1 MLVLHDALARAER
14 IQVFQEVLRRDAG
27 IRSEEIPVETQACHS
42 LYAANLRKVDAI
54 LIFFITAAASVI
66 GSLQAGIVNTA
77 VLAHTV
83 KRGPEAGRRMALGGS
98 IPEFIYAVLAFQFA
112 SWLLD
117 ALGLSPQGVAR
128 LVGGILI
135 ALGLYFVLIFKP
147 AFDLEKVNVKA
158 SGVRKGLLLGM
169 LNPQLILFWS
179 GVRLALS
186 SFGFTTLGWLEML
199 CFGLGA
205 FTGALLLLL
214 QLVRLGRRALE
225 KWEPRTLVLL
235 FRAVGGVLV
244 ISGLVAII
252 RS

>member
-1 MLVLHDALARAER
+1 MEAFY
-14 IQVFQEVLRRDAG
+14 IF
-27 IRSEEIPVETQACHS
+27 
-42 LYAANLRKVDAI
+42 
-54 LIFFITAAASVI
+54 LIATVASII
-66 GSLQAGIVNTA
+66 GSLQAGLVNTA

-83 KRGPEAGRRMALGGS
+83 KRGPEAGRRMALGGA

-128 LVGGILI
+128 LVGGILV
-135 ALGLYFVLIFKP
+135 ALGVYFVVLFKP

-158 SGVRKGLLLGM
+158 SGVRKGFLLGM

-186 SFGFTTLGWLEML
+186 SFGFTPLGWLDML
-199 CFGLGA
+199 AFGLGA
-205 FTGALLLLL
+205 FAGAMLLLL

-225 KWEPRTLVLL
+225 KWEPRTLHLL

-244 ISGLVAII
+244 ISGLVAIL